1 MAKLENVERIEKV
14 MFQVGA
20 NFTVKNSVS
29 TGTKGKDN
37 VKLHPIYARNYNSTK
52 YSDKSSLEAI
62 NIRTSDFLVFAFND
76 FQNRKNEEIYI
87 SYPHMVGLLNTIEQ
101 AVAMVNTPDMFTG
114 NGVNPKYS
122 DVVLKTPPLGGQKT
136 IAIIPHVIQ
145 HDQNTVRGVMM
156 FLNTEDTY
164 VEVDINNLNTLHY
177 ILNKFDLYA
186 SSATLLLTGL
196 LYDGAGVGADSTPS
210 FSGGGNNNTT
220 SFGGGG
226 ANRPAR
232 GIFGGGAGKG
242 ASGNGNAGGG
252 SRGGFT
258 APTKST
264 NLNDLDKIVEGED
277 VSVPSDADVPFT
289 GGETSDSK
297 GGSGSPL
304 SLNNIM
310 DTAKEIEVP
319 DLEDGDG
326 DLNF

>member
-1 MAKLENVERIEKV
+1 MGNLIMAKLENVERIEKV

-20 NFTVKNSVS
+20 HFTVKNSVS

-37 VKLHPIYARNYNSTK
+37 VKLHPIYSRSYNSTK

-87 SYPHMVGLLNTIEQ
+87 SYPHMIGFLNTIEQ
-101 AVAMVNTPDMFTG
+101 AVAMVNTPDMFTA

-156 FLNTEDTY
+156 FLNSEDTY
-164 VEVDINNLNTLHY
+164 VEIDINNLNTLHY
-177 ILNKFDLYA
+177 ILNKFDLYQ

-196 LYDGAGVGADSTPS
+196 MYDGGGAGGDSTPS

-232 GIFGGGAGKG
+232 GIFGGGNKGG
-242 ASGNGNAGGG
+242 ASGATGG

-258 APTKST
+258 APTKNT

-277 VSVPSDADVPFT
+277 VKTPSDDDVPFT
-289 GGETSDSK
+289 GGET
-297 GGSGSPL
+297 SGSPL

-326 DLNF
+326 ELDF

>member
-37 VKLHPIYARNYNSTK
+37 VKLHPIYSRSYNSTK

-62 NIRTSDFLVFAFND
+62 NIRTSDFLVFAYND

-87 SYPHMVGLLNTIEQ
+87 SYPHMIGFLNTIEQ
-101 AVAMVNTPDMFTG
+101 AVAMVNTPDMFTS

-136 IAIIPHVIQ
+136 IAIVPHVIQ
-145 HDQNTVRGVMM
+145 HDQNTVRGALF
-156 FLNTEDTY
+156 FLNSEDTY
-164 VEVDINNLNTLHY
+164 VEIDINNLNTLHY
-177 ILNKFDLYA
+177 ILSKFDLYA

-196 LYDGAGVGADSTPS
+196 MYDGAGVGGDSVPS
-210 FSGGGNNNTT
+210 FGGSSNNNTT
-220 SFGGGG
+220 SFGAG

-232 GIFGGGAGKG
+232 GIFGGANK
-242 ASGNGNAGGG
+242 GNASAGGNK
-252 SRGGFT
+252 GGFV
-258 APTKST
+258 APTKT
-264 NLNDLDKIVEGED
+264 ANLNDLDKIVEGED
-277 VSVPSDADVPFT
+277 VSVPSDDDVPFT
-289 GGETSDSK
+289 GGEES
-297 GGSGSPL
+297 GNSGSPL

-310 DTAKEIEVP
+310 DTAKEIEIP
-319 DLEDGDG
+319 NLDEGDG
-326 DLNF
+326 ELDF